1 MFSYLLKL
9 LFFQQDEKSPEKQ
22 KEDSKEPKD
31 LKDSKEARIEAS
43 LKEREKE
50 VQRTL
55 AVHLKHRENER
66 EQHKHDEA
74 VVHFNAL
81 LADLVSH

>member
-1 MFSYLLKL
+1 M
-9 LFFQQDEKSPEKQ
+9 DEKSPEKQ
-22 KEDSKEPKD
+22 NEDSKDP
-31 LKDSKEARIEAS
+31 KDSKEARIEAS

-50 VQRTL
+50 VQRTM

-81 LADLVSH
+81 LADLVSC